1 MRKNTKKKIA
11 PVLVAI
17 LAVAV
22 MVPIILVALA
32 LMGDLRGIESA
43 RAALIFLAVYIAGA
57 AAVLVCVLA
66 VTRQRLKEI
75 DRGEEE
81 DAKKY

>member
-22 MVPIILVALA
+22 MVPVILVALA
-32 LMGDLRGIESA
+32 LMGDLGGIESA
-43 RAALIFLAVYIAGA
+43 RTALIFLAVYIAWA
-57 AAVLVCVLA
+57 AAILVCVLA

>member
-1 MRKNTKKKIA
+1 MQKNTKKKVA

-43 RAALIFLAVYIAGA
+43 RTALIFLAVYIAWA
-57 AAVLVCVLA
+57 AAILVCVLA
-66 VTRQRLKEI
+66 VARQRLKEI